1 MNAVSY
7 IAKSFLKILIQMWV
21 TSFNNCGLIL
31 RIGNFTEM
39 RLTSKIVIEGDIQK
53 NFLRF

>member
-53 NFLRF
+53 NFLKF